1 MKNINDISLVIY
13 ARLDSQRCP
22 KKIIRPFANSTLLD
36 IGIQKVLKSKI
47 LPHENIYVGVYEQEL
62 INVVKKYKI
71 KVFKRSK
78 KSANS
83 EGSPITEYY
92 EFWNKIPFKY
102 VIMFNVCHVLLNI
115 KTIDKFIDT
124 YRKTKSKGLFGVIEK
139 KNYIWNKNKNLI
151 TKAPKKK
158 STMNTKY
165 LDVIY
170 EAAHCLYAGK
180 LSDIG
185 KEIWMGTYKK
195 NDPQLFAVPEEESFD
210 IDFEWQFKVAEILYK
225 NKYGL
230 N

>member
-1 MKNINDISLVIY
+1 
-13 ARLDSQRCP
+13 
-22 KKIIRPFANSTLLD
+22 
-36 IGIQKVLKSKI
+36 
-47 LPHENIYVGVYEQEL
+47 
-62 INVVKKYKI
+62 
-71 KVFKRSK
+71 
-78 KSANS
+78 
-83 EGSPITEYY
+83 
-92 EFWNKIPFKY
+92 
-102 VIMFNVCHVLLNI
+102 
-115 KTIDKFIDT
+115 
-124 YRKTKSKGLFGVIEK
+124 
-139 KNYIWNKNKNLI
+139 
-151 TKAPKKK
+151 
-158 STMNTKY
+158 MNTKY